1 MCQFPHENLIKIW
14 YNSVQKECKQS
25 LSLFYFSCCKR
36 ACPLHSVHWWV
47 GRDWWDKNCPRSSAI
62 FQNDPESVACW
73 IGWVSTCFL
82 SCGSFFGK
90 DQFYTFERIFLWL
103 IEHYNFILTETQR
116 YLLSDVASFITTELY
131 LKRDTCMHANVWCV
145 SIQSLIRITFLFLLF
160 SYEL

>member
-1 MCQFPHENLIKIW
+1 MCQFPRENLIKIW

-47 GRDWWDKNCPRSSAI
+47 RRNWWDKNCPRSSAI

-82 SCGSFFGK
+82 SCGSFFEK
-90 DQFYTFERIFLWL
+90 DQFYTFERNFFVTHWALQFDFEWNTKITPKWCSQLYNYWVVLKTWYMYACKCMVCFNL
-103 IEHYNFILTETQR
+103 IPDSNYTSFFI
-116 YLLSDVASFITTELY
+116 I
-131 LKRDTCMHANVWCV
+131 
-145 SIQSLIRITFLFLLF
+145 I
-160 SYEL
+160 